1 MARLNGSLPVVELPS
16 YYDFSSALQI
26 EERTHL
32 AVSVILLY
40 EYCESARWTNVSRSL
55 VDKIAASSN
64 NGSRGMYYC
73 CLHLAYFVT
82 CPNHVFQIEFI
93 WKKRWKPSS
102 VLYIFVR
109 YFGTLYNL

>member
-40 EYCESARWTNVSRSL
+40 EYFLTMDQEECIIVVFILPILLPVLIMFFRL
-55 VDKIAASSN
+55 SSS
-64 NGSRGMYYC
+64 GY
-73 CLHLAYFVT
+73 LPYFLLQGQPDADTKDV
-82 CPNHVFQIEFI
+82 EE
-93 WKKRWKPSS
+93 
-102 VLYIFVR
+102 
-109 YFGTLYNL
+109 TLEAI